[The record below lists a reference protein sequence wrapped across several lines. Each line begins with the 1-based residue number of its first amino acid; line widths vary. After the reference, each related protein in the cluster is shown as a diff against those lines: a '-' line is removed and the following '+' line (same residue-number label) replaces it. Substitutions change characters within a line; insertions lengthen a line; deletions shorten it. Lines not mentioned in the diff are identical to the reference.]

1 MKIMNIVLPSA
12 GDCRRDRHPLG
23 FDGRVEGRGM
33 IPPELE
39 ERRVRE
45 AWFNAIPWS
54 NIDRPEKSAKDKITR
69 AAIILPPPP
78 APLLIQFFASIT
90 PHLTAKQL
98 RARTCYGRPGV
109 RRDLL
114 RPSPRKRSKARAKP
128 SLPPCRLPHAETCAM
143 LPELLPE

>member
-1 MKIMNIVLPSA
+1 MVQRNS
-12 GDCRRDRHPLG
+12 
-23 FDGRVEGRGM
+23 VEQYRWTGK
-33 IPPELE
+33 
-39 ERRVRE
+39 ERKGQ
-45 AWFNAIPWS
+45 
-54 NIDRPEKSAKDKITR
+54 DHQG

-109 RRDLL
+109 RRDLSQ
-114 RPSPRKRSKARAKP
+114 PSPRKRSRARAKP
-128 SLPPCRLPHAETCAM
+128 SLPPCKLPHAETCAM